1 MAISGDTRV
10 PIYFDAYY
18 NAGDYQTYEGNKP
31 VTKPRLSGANRYA
44 NDLNYSQT
52 QDKDAF
58 RQWYDQTVQRD
69 YSKFNISRLRNDKYT
84 LNDDFEKVWSQVN
97 AQGNKAA
104 KGMSDYDADRAD
116 KQAFLDSLGD
126 DDDGG
131 ASQRA
136 SQAAYLQSL
145 LESIDQSYNIQ
156 RDALD
161 TNKTTSTANIQKN
174 ADSFKQ
180 GLASNQA
187 LYQQGSQAIQAEI
200 TRRMA
205 ESAARN
211 TETGNQVAAAVGG
224 IGGSAS
230 AASAQAAANAASLAS
245 SQGYQQDLAY
255 RMDQVMAANQRSAEN
270 SGELVRQGASGNL
283 ETNYN
288 AMLNALLMN
297 REQNMMQARTGA
309 MSASSGGGGSSK
321 KMTNAEKMKEINGA
335 LDLNDWV
342 EGSVWNKYFGDRA
355 TTQGQAMGAQFMAM
369 LQGDNPEDAATFFP
383 ELAREYENIRS
394 QG

>member
-1 MAISGDTRV
+1 MAISGNTRV
-10 PIYFDAYY
+10 PINFDAYY
-18 NAGDYQTYEGNKP
+18 STPGVYPSPDRNGGAAT
-31 VTKPRLSGANRYA
+31 SGANRYA
-44 NDLNYSQT
+44 LDLDYSQT

-58 RQWYDQTVQRD
+58 RQWYDEAVAKD
-69 YSKFNISRLRNDKYT
+69 YKKYDWGDFASKKWT

-104 KGMSDYDADRAD
+104 KGMSDYDADRAN
-116 KQAFLDSLGD
+116 KQAFLNSLVD

-156 RDALD
+156 RGALD

-245 SQGYQQDLAY
+245 SQGYQQDLAN
-255 RMDQVMAANQRSAEN
+255 RMDQVMAANQQSAAN

-321 KMTNAEKMKEINGA
+321 KMTNAEKMKEIQGA

-355 TTQGQAMGAQFMAM
+355 TTQGQAMGAVFMSMA
-369 LQGDNPEDAATFFP
+369 DEDPEKAALFFP
-383 ELAREYENIRS
+383 ELAQEYASIRS